1 MSGSTLAY
9 LGGDPIN
16 TLPLP
21 LYNTIGDEEKR
32 AVAEVLDS
40 GVLSGFAAQ
49 PNDDHYGGA
58 IIRTLEDL
66 ICETFGVRHAIAVN
80 SATSGLHA
88 MVSATR
94 IGPGDEVIV
103 PPYTMTASATA
114 VLMTGAVPIFAD
126 IDDEIFCIDPA
137 SVEQRI
143 TPRTRG
149 IMAVN
154 LYGHPARLRELKDLA
169 DRHGLFLLEDNA
181 QAPLASVDGRFSGT
195 IGQSSVL
202 SLNRH
207 KVMQCGEGGI
217 VLTDDDAVAERC
229 RLMRN
234 HGEVLVADLGIEDIV
249 NTLGL
254 NYRMTNME
262 AAVATEQ
269 FRKLPGLTDA
279 RIALAD
285 HLSARLADVPGITP
299 PTVLPGYRHV
309 YYFHTMKYDAGVTG
323 IPRDLFVDAVRAEGF
338 QLAAGYVKP
347 LYLEPLYQKR
357 ICFGPDGAPF
367 SFNPDVNDD
376 TYRAGICPVVERLQ
390 NEDLMWTS
398 MIYPPLTTAFL
409 DSFVD
414 AIEKVID
421 NRDALLASADSDARV
436 A

>member
-1 MSGSTLAY
+1 MSKSTLAY
-9 LGGDPIN
+9 LGGDPVN
-16 TLPLP
+16 TQPLP

-49 PNDDHYGGA
+49 PNEDHLGGPV
-58 IIRTLEDL
+58 IRALEDL
-66 ICETFGVRHAIAVN
+66 YCEMFGVRYAIAVN

-88 MVSATR
+88 MVAATR
-94 IGPGDEVIV
+94 VGPGDEVIV
-103 PPYTMTASATA
+103 PPYTMSASATA
-114 VLMTGAVPIFAD
+114 VLFTGAVPIFAD
-126 IDDEIFCIDPA
+126 IDDEIFCLDPA
-137 SVEQRI
+137 AVERTI

-154 LYGHPARLRELKDLA
+154 LYGHPARLRELKALA

-181 QAPLASVDGRFSGT
+181 QSPLASIDGQYAGT
-195 IGQSSVL
+195 FGVASVF

-207 KVMQCGEGGI
+207 KVMQCGEGGVVI
-217 VLTDDDAVAERC
+217 TNDDDVAARC
-229 RLMRN
+229 RLTRN
-234 HGEVLVADLGIEDIV
+234 HGEVLVADLGIDDIV
-249 NTLGL
+249 NAVGL

-262 AAVATEQ
+262 AAVAKEQLKKLPRLTEQ
-269 FRKLPGLTDA
+269 

-285 HLSARLADVPGITP
+285 HLTSRLVDFPAITP
-299 PTVLPGYRHV
+299 PKVLPGYRHV
-309 YYFHTMKYDAGVTG
+309 YYFYTMKYDAGATG
-323 IPRDLFVDAVRAEGF
+323 IPRDLFVEAVGAEGF

-357 ICFGPDGAPF
+357 ICFGAGGAPF
-367 SFNPDVNDD
+367 SFNSSINDD

-398 MIYPPLTTAFL
+398 MIYPPLTPDFL
-409 DSFVD
+409 DSFVL
-414 AIEKVID
+414 AIQKVFD
-421 NRDALLASADSDARV
+421 NRDALLAAAQNEARV

>member
-1 MSGSTLAY
+1 MSNATLAL
-9 LGGDPIN
+9 LGGDPVN
-16 TLPLP
+16 REPLP
-21 LYNTIGDEEKR
+21 LYNTIGEEEKR
-32 AVAEVLDS
+32 AVLEVLDS

-49 PNDDHYGGA
+49 PNDDHLGGA
-58 IIRTLEDL
+58 VIRRLEQSF
-66 ICETFGVRHAIAVN
+66 CETFGVRHAIAVN

-94 IGPGDEVIV
+94 VGPGDEVIV

-126 IDDEIFCIDPA
+126 IDDEIFCLDPA
-137 SVEQRI
+137 SVESRI

-154 LYGHPARLRELKDLA
+154 LYGHPARLRELRALA
-169 DRHGLFLLEDNA
+169 DKHGLFLLEDNA
-181 QAPLASVDGRFSGT
+181 QAPLASIDGQLSGT
-195 IGQSSVL
+195 FGQSAVF

-207 KVMQCGEGGI
+207 KVMQCGEGGVVI
-217 VLTDDDAVAERC
+217 TDDDGVAERC

-234 HGEVLVADLGIEDIV
+234 HGEVLVSGLGIEDIV

-269 FRKLPGLTDA
+269 FRKLPRLTDE

-285 HLSARLADVPGITP
+285 HLSARLAEIPGITP
-299 PTVLPGYRHV
+299 PTVLPGCRHV
-309 YYFHTMKYDAGVTG
+309 YYFHTMKYDAEITG
-323 IPRDLFVDAVRAEGF
+323 IPRDIFVRAVQAEGF

-347 LYLEPLYQKR
+347 LYLEPLYQER
-357 ICFGPDGAPF
+357 ICFGAEGAPF
-367 SFNPDVNDD
+367 SFNPHITEE

-398 MIYPPLTTAFL
+398 MIYPPLTTGFL
-409 DSFVD
+409 DSFVA
-414 AIEKVID
+414 AIEKVFA
-421 NRDALLASADSDARV
+421 NRDALLAATGHNSRV

>member
-1 MSGSTLAY
+1 MSSSTLAY
-9 LGGDPIN
+9 LGGSPIN
-16 TLPLP
+16 TQPLP

-32 AVAEVLDS
+32 AVMAVLDS

-49 PNDDHYGGA
+49 PNNDHLGGGV
-58 IIRTLEDL
+58 IRSLEAAF
-66 ICETFGVRHAIAVN
+66 CETFGVRHAIAVN

-88 MVSATR
+88 MVAATR
-94 IGPGDEVIV
+94 VGPGDEVIV

-114 VLMTGAVPIFAD
+114 VLFTGAVPIFAD
-126 IDDEIFCIDPA
+126 IDDEIFCLDPA
-137 SVEQRI
+137 SVEAHI

-154 LYGHPARLRELKDLA
+154 LYGHPARLRELRAIA
-169 DRHGLFLLEDNA
+169 DRQGLFLLEDNA
-181 QAPLASVDGRFSGT
+181 QSPLAMIDGRYSGT
-195 IGQSSVL
+195 FGQSAVF

-217 VLTDDDAVAERC
+217 VITDDDDIAARC
-229 RLMRN
+229 RLLRN
-234 HGEVLVADLGIEDIV
+234 HGEVLVGALGIEDIT
-249 NTLGL
+249 NTIGL

-262 AAVATEQ
+262 AAVAREQ
-269 FRKLPGLTDA
+269 FRKLPGLTEK

-285 HLSARLADVPGITP
+285 HLSARLADIPGITP

-323 IPRDLFVDAVRAEGF
+323 IPRDLFVKAVCAEGF

-347 LYLEPLYQKR
+347 LYLEPLYQQR
-357 ICFGPDGAPF
+357 ICFGPNGAPF
-367 SFNPDVNDD
+367 SFNPDIDEN
-376 TYRAGICPVVERLQ
+376 TYSKGICPVVERLQ
-390 NEDLMWTS
+390 ESDLMWTS

-409 DSFVD
+409 DRFVE
-414 AIEKVID
+414 AILKVLD
-421 NRDALLASADSDARV
+421 NRDALLAAQGIREKV

>member
-16 TLPLP
+16 TQPLP

-32 AVAEVLDS
+32 AVAKVLDS

-49 PNDDHYGGA
+49 PNDDHYGGPV
-58 IIRTLEDL
+58 IRALEDL
-66 ICETFGVRHAIAVN
+66 YCETFGVRHAIAVN

-143 TPRTRG
+143 TPRTKG

-154 LYGHPARLRELKDLA
+154 LYGHPARLRELKAVA
-169 DRHGLFLLEDNA
+169 DRQGLFLLEDNA
-181 QAPLASVDGRFSGT
+181 QSPLASIDGQYSGT
-195 IGQSSVL
+195 FGQSSVF

-207 KVMQCGEGGI
+207 KVMQCGEGGVVI
-217 VLTDDDAVAERC
+217 TNDDTVAARC

-234 HGEVLVADLGIEDIV
+234 HGEVLVGDLGFDDIV

-269 FRKLPGLTDA
+269 LRKLPGLTDA

-285 HLSARLADVPGITP
+285 HLTARLTEIPGITP
-299 PTVLPGYRHV
+299 PAVLPGYRHV
-309 YYFHTMKYDAGVTG
+309 YYFHTMRYDADVTG
-323 IPRDLFVDAVRAEGF
+323 IPRDLFVKAVQAEGF

-347 LYLEPLYQKR
+347 LYLEPLYQQR
-357 ICFGPDGAPF
+357 LCFGPDGFPF
-367 SFNPDVNDD
+367 NANPNIDKN

-390 NEDLMWTS
+390 NQDLMWTS
-398 MIYPPLTTAFL
+398 MIYPPLTTSFL

-414 AIEKVID
+414 AIEKVIA
-421 NRDALLASADSDARV
+421 NREALLAGHAASSKV

>member
-16 TLPLP
+16 TQPLP
-21 LYNTIGDEEKR
+21 LYNMIGDEEKR
-32 AVAEVLDS
+32 AVAAVLDS

-58 IIRTLEDL
+58 VIRALEDQF
-66 ICETFGVRHAIAVN
+66 CETFGVRHAIAVN

-143 TPRTRG
+143 TSRTKG

-154 LYGHPARLRELKDLA
+154 LYGHPARLRELKALA

-181 QAPLASVDGRFSGT
+181 QAPLASIDGQLSGT
-195 IGQSSVL
+195 FGQSSVF

-207 KVMQCGEGGI
+207 KVMQCGEGGVVI
-217 VLTDDDAVAERC
+217 TNDDTVAERC

-262 AAVATEQ
+262 AAVASEQ
-269 FRKLPGLTDA
+269 LKKLPAFTDA

-285 HLSARLADVPGITP
+285 HLSARVAEIPGITP

-309 YYFHTMKYDAGVTG
+309 YYMHTMTYDAEVTG
-323 IPRDLFVDAVRAEGF
+323 IPRDLFVKAVQAEGF

-357 ICFGPDGAPF
+357 ICFGPDGFPF
-367 SFNPDVNDD
+367 SANPNIDAD

-390 NEDLMWTS
+390 NRDLMWTA
-398 MIYPPLTTAFL
+398 MIYPTLTTSFL
-409 DSFVD
+409 DGFAD
-414 AIEKVID
+414 AIEKVIA
-421 NRDALLASADSDARV
+421 NRDALLADAAANSKV

>member
-1 MSGSTLAY
+1 MSKSTLAY
-9 LGGDPIN
+9 LGGSPVN
-16 TLPLP
+16 SQPLP

-49 PNDDHYGGA
+49 PNDDHLGGPV
-58 IIRTLEDL
+58 IRALEDL
-66 ICETFGVRHAIAVN
+66 YCEMFGVRHAIAVN

-94 IGPGDEVIV
+94 VGPGDEVIV

-114 VLMTGAVPIFAD
+114 VLLTGAVPIFAD
-126 IDDEIFCIDPA
+126 IDDEIFCLDPA

-154 LYGHPARLRELKDLA
+154 LYGHPARLRELNALA
-169 DRHGLFLLEDNA
+169 ERHGLFLLEDNA
-181 QAPLASVDGRFSGT
+181 QSPLASIDGQYSGT
-195 IGQSSVL
+195 FGIASVF

-207 KVMQCGEGGI
+207 KVMQCGEGGVVI
-217 VLTDDDAVAERC
+217 TDDDEVAERC

-234 HGEVLVADLGIEDIV
+234 HGEVLVADLGIDDIV
-249 NTLGL
+249 NTIGL

-269 FRKLPGLTDA
+269 LKKLPQLTEQ

-285 HLSARLADVPGITP
+285 HLTARLAEIPGITP
-299 PTVLPGYRHV
+299 PKVLPGYRHV
-309 YYFHTMKYDAGVTG
+309 YYFHTMKYDAVETG
-323 IPRDLFVDAVRAEGF
+323 IPRDLFVKAVQAEGF

-347 LYLEPLYQKR
+347 LYLEPLYQRR
-357 ICFGPDGAPF
+357 ICFGPTGAPF
-367 SFNPDVNDD
+367 SFNTSINDD
-376 TYRAGICPVVERLQ
+376 TYREGICPVVERLQ

-398 MIYPPLTTAFL
+398 MIYPPLTPDFL
-409 DSFVD
+409 DGFVV
-414 AIEKVID
+414 AFEKVLD
-421 NRDALLASADSDARV
+421 NRDTLLAATQSEARV